1 MKNPLFSLSIIVFSI
16 FSPTIIF
23 VTDADC
29 FPLPLNGMTNN
40 APLELHIFSR
50 FEVSP
55 HEVRFFFG
63 APISTELKL
72 EMALEN
78 SRSKFNGTERR
89 SRLDSLN
96 ESICIRSNWKRSGC
110 VKLNQCT
117 NRFDDIHSGR
127 FSIIKM
133 ERTRMNEFQWKDS
146 PRRQSYRSFYAGV
159 Q

>member
-1 MKNPLFSLSIIVFSI
+1 MKLI
-16 FSPTIIF
+16 FF
-23 VTDADC
+23 
-29 FPLPLNGMTNN
+29 
-40 APLELHIFSR
+40 LES
-50 FEVSP
+50 
-55 HEVRFFFG
+55 

>member
-55 HEVRFFFG
+55 HEAHFFFG
-63 APISTELKL
+63 ISANFDGIK
-72 EMALEN
+72 A
-78 SRSKFNGTERR
+78 RNGVG
-89 SRLDSLN
+89 
-96 ESICIRSNWKRSGC
+96 K
-110 VKLNQCT
+110 
-117 NRFDDIHSGR
+117 
-127 FSIIKM
+127 
-133 ERTRMNEFQWKDS
+133 
-146 PRRQSYRSFYAGV
+146 
-159 Q
+159 